1 MNEFKVGDCLYNPKR
16 DSKYIVVDIN
26 EYNKAM
32 TRLLGSVNCF
42 HTNLD
47 GNKFISLRSITPVQ
61 GFHVYGDYIVISRE
75 RINNPDYSSD
85 ADSTYEKIEI

>member
-32 TRLLGSVNCF
+32 TRLLGI
-42 HTNLD
+42 
-47 GNKFISLRSITPVQ
+47 GM
-61 GFHVYGDYIVISRE
+61 
-75 RINNPDYSSD
+75 
-85 ADSTYEKIEI
+85 

>member
-32 TRLLGSVNCF
+32 GQLLGGLNCF
-42 HTNLD
+42 YDNLD
-47 GNKFISLRSITPVQ
+47 GNKFIPLRALTPVK
-61 GFHVYGDYIVISRE
+61 GFHWQGAYIVIPRE

-85 ADSTYEKIEI
+85 LDSTYEKIEI